1 MQPKQSAVAV
11 PVVTT
16 PSVAPLLVD
25 LKTAAQILGGA
36 SLIAVRKIVRAKKIR
51 HVRIGKRWMVS
62 PDELQRFVSRE
73 LGRAA

>member
-1 MQPKQSAVAV
+1 MQQKKTAVAL
-11 PVVTT
+11 PVVTP

-25 LKTAAQILGGA
+25 LRVAAQILGGA
-36 SLIAVRKIVRAKKIR
+36 SLIAVRKLVRAKKIR
-51 HVRIGKRWMVS
+51 HTRIGKRWMVS

>member
-1 MQPKQSAVAV
+1 MRSTNKAV
-11 PVVTT
+11 PSPSVAP

-25 LKTAAQILGGA
+25 LRVAATILGGA
-36 SLIAVRKIVRAKKIR
+36 SLIAVRKLVRANKIR

-62 PDELQRFVSRE
+62 PSELERFVSRE